1 MIFFKGHKFNYA
13 PDLNEFQTQNKSK
26 TLIHPDQLYP
36 IQSMIS
42 ERTVPSMFFS
52 QFDLPSLILPRLI
65 HERDTL
71 WAIDCDEVQVHNN
84 YLI

>member
-13 PDLNEFQTQNKSK
+13 PDLNEFQTQNKSNSNSSGS
-26 TLIHPDQLYP
+26 TLPNSVHDIRAD
-36 IQSMIS
+36 SS
-42 ERTVPSMFFS
+42 
-52 QFDLPSLILPRLI
+52 FDVFLPRLI

-71 WAIDCDEVQVHNN
+71 WAIDCDEIQVHNN